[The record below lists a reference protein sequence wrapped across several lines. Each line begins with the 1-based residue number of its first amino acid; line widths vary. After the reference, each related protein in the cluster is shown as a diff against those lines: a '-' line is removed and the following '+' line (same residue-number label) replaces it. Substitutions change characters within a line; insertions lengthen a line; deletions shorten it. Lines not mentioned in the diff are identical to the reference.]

1 MPEKPEPIPCPL
13 CLDPGAGV
21 FFKEPARPYHRCHEC
36 SLIFVPSRFHLSEE
50 EEKKRY
56 DLHENNPDDPRYREF
71 LNRLAG
77 PLAARLPKG
86 AKGIDFGSG
95 PGPALSIMFSE
106 LGFSMKNFDPFYA
119 NDPEVLEGVYDFLAC
134 SEAMEHFSDPKREWE
149 LFMRMVRKGGF
160 IGVMTDLLKE
170 GADFPSWRYK
180 REPTHVCFY
189 SKKTFQW
196 LAERYELKLD
206 FFGTSVALFQR

>member
-13 CLDPGAGV
+13 CIGAGAEL
-21 FFKEPARPYHRCHEC
+21 FFKEPARPYLRCHEC
-36 SLIFVPSRFHLSEE
+36 SLIFVPSRFHLSSE

-56 DLHENNPDDPRYREF
+56 GLHENNPDDPRYREF
-71 LNRLAG
+71 LNKLAV

-95 PGPALSIMFSE
+95 PGPALSIMLSE

-119 NDPEVLEGVYDFLAC
+119 NDPEVLEETYDFLAC
-134 SEAMEHFSDPKREWE
+134 SEAMEHFSDPKKEWE
-149 LFMRMVRKGGF
+149 LFMRMVKKGGF

-170 GADFPSWRYK
+170 GADFPSWHYK
-180 REPTHVCFY
+180 KEPTHVCFY
-189 SKKTFQW
+189 SQKTFQW
-196 LAERYELKLD
+196 LAERHELKLD
-206 FFGTSVALFQR
+206 FFGISVAIFQR